1 MLSTFWDAK
10 TARVLFTTL
19 LFVLFLAF
27 LRGAHATLTL
37 FLFAILF
44 AYFVEPLVAFLQKP
58 LHGRIK
64 AIVATYLVLGG
75 VACGLGFLL
84 GPRIADE
91 GRALMTSLPTLADHM
106 TSGQF
111 IFRVGRSQ
119 GWTQERQL
127 QIQHFFMTHRDS
139 VLRYGEGLVGDLEA
153 PLAHIWWLILIPI
166 LSLFFLKDGQSIAAG
181 MVRLSGDRRRKAVIE
196 GIVQDVNVMLGSYI
210 RAQIILAALTAIV
223 LTVVLGSMR
232 VPFAF
237 ILGPLA
243 GVFEF
248 IPVVGPAVACALIF
262 GLALLAGYGH
272 LLILFLLLGTWR
284 IIQDYPNAPR
294 IMGKS
299 LEISPLA
306 EIFGVLAGGEI
317 GGVIG
322 ALVSVPVLAV
332 LRILW
337 VRLRSAEGV
346 EVPATAELAPNGVTS
361 HGR

>member
-1 MLSTFWDAK
+1 MFSTFWDAK
-10 TARVLFTTL
+10 TARVLFTILT
-19 LFVLFLAF
+19 FVLFLSF
-27 LRGAHATLTL
+27 LRGARATLTL

-44 AYFVEPLVAFLQKP
+44 AYFVEPLVAFLQTP
-58 LHGRIK
+58 LRGRIK
-64 AIVATYLVLGG
+64 AIVATYLLLSGI
-75 VACGLGFLL
+75 ACGLGFLL
-84 GPRIADE
+84 GPRIAEE
-91 GRALMTSLPTLADHM
+91 GKALMTSLPALADHM

-119 GWTQERQL
+119 GWTQERQI
-127 QIQHFFMTHRDS
+127 QIQHFFMSHRDS
-139 VLRYGEGLVGDLEA
+139 VLRYGEGLAGDLEA
-153 PLAHIWWLILIPI
+153 PLTHIWWLILIPI
-166 LSLFFLKDGQSIAAG
+166 LSLFFLKDGRSIAAG
-181 MVRLSGDRRRKAVIE
+181 MVRLGGDQRKRAVIE
-196 GIVQDVNVMLGSYI
+196 GIVNDVNVMLGSYI

-223 LTVVLGSMR
+223 LTIVLGSVR

-272 LLILFLLLGTWR
+272 LLFLFLFLGTWR
-284 IIQDYPNAPR
+284 IIQDYLNAPR
-294 IMGKS
+294 VMGKQ

-317 GGVIG
+317 GGVVG

-337 VRLRSAEGV
+337 IRLSDTEGV
-346 EVPATAELAPNGVTS
+346 KAPASAVVQRSSHTS
-361 HGR
+361 HGG

>member
-1 MLSTFWDAK
+1 MFSTFWDAK
-10 TARVLFTTL
+10 TARVLFTL
-19 LFVLFLAF
+19 LTFVAFLAF
-27 LRGAHATLTL
+27 LRGARDTLTL

-44 AYFVEPLVAFLQKP
+44 AYFVEPLVVFLQRP
-58 LHGRIK
+58 LRGRIK
-64 AIVATYLVLGG
+64 AIAATYLVLSG

-84 GPRIADE
+84 GPRVAEE
-91 GRALMTSLPTLADHM
+91 GKALMTSLPALADHM

-119 GWTQERQL
+119 GWTQQRQME
-127 QIQHFFMTHRDS
+127 IQQFFMSHRNT
-139 VLRYGEGLVGDLEA
+139 VLRYGEGWAGDLEA

-166 LSLFFLKDGQSIAAG
+166 LSLFFLKDGQSIAAD
-181 MVRLSGDRRRKAVIE
+181 MVGLATDQRKKAVLK
-196 GIVQDVNVMLGSYI
+196 GIVDDVNVMLGSYI
-210 RAQIILAALTAIV
+210 RAQIILAVLTAIV
-223 LTVVLGSMR
+223 LTIVLGATR

-248 IPVVGPAVACALIF
+248 IPVVGPAIACALIF

-272 LLILFLLLGTWR
+272 LLFLFLFLGSWR
-284 IIQDYPNAPR
+284 IVQDYANAPR

-317 GGVIG
+317 GGVVG

-337 VRLRSAEGV
+337 LRLSDPEGV
-346 EVPATAELAPNGVTS
+346 EAPASTAVRYPAPSDGS
-361 HGR
+361 